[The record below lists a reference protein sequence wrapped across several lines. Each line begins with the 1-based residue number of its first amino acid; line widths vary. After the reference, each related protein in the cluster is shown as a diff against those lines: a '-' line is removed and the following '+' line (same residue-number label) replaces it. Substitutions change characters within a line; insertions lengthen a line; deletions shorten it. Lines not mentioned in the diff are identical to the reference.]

1 MEVDMKQFTRR
12 LAIVVGLFA
21 LISITHA
28 AQSPK
33 DVSFPTADGGRVD
46 ADLYGSGTH
55 GVVFAHGAI
64 FNKQSWAPLAKRIAG
79 QGYRALAIDF
89 RGYGK
94 SRAGNNPRAL
104 YLDVM
109 AAVRWLHK
117 QGVEEVD
124 VVGGSMGGGAAGEA
138 ATRLKPGEIN
148 KLVLLSA
155 MPIDRPEDLK
165 AKSILFI
172 ASRNEG
178 LASTVREQYWRAP
191 EPKKLILLD
200 GSAHAQNIFDT
211 GQAQNLS
218 DDIVNFLV
226 AGKQAIQ

>member
-1 MEVDMKQFTRR
+1 MKCSICRQIAT
-12 LAIVVGLFA
+12 IGLMIIA
-21 LISITHA
+21 PLVTA
-28 AQSPK
+28 APSPE

-64 FNKQSWAPLAKRIAG
+64 FNKQSWAPLAKRIASHK
-79 QGYRALAIDF
+79 GYRALAIDF

-94 SRAGNNPRAL
+94 SSAGSEPDAL

-117 QGVEEVD
+117 QGVKDVD
-124 VVGGSMGGGAAGEA
+124 LVGGSMGGGASGEA
-138 ATRLKPGEIN
+138 ATRLKSGELN

-155 MPIDRPEDLK
+155 MPIDNPEDIK

-172 ASRNEG
+172 ASHHEG
-178 LASTVREQYWRAP
+178 LAPTVQTQYDHAP
-191 EPKKLILLD
+191 NPKKLIFLD
-200 GSAHAQNIFDT
+200 GSAHAQNIFATD
-211 GQAQNLS
+211 QAQNLS
-218 DDIVNFLV
+218 DDITDFIL
-226 AGKQAIQ
+226 GK